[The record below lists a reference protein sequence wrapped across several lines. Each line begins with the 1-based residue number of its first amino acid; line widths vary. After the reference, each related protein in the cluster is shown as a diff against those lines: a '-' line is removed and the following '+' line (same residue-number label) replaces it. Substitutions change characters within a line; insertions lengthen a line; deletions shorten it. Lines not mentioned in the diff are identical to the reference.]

1 MQFIDADATARALP
15 YDRLVER
22 LREMYRNDRMTARR
36 ELISLESLHGDPGAC
51 MAVMPAFGPGH
62 DISTKIFTLLPQ
74 NAGRG
79 LATVHAVIAV
89 FDGET
94 GVPKAVV
101 DGTEVTRRR
110 TAAMCALAADYLA
123 RRNSERL
130 VVCGAGALA
139 PHAALAHASIRP
151 IRQIGIWARRPE
163 AAAAVVET
171 VAAERGDI
179 VVEAVADLPQACRE
193 ADIVSC
199 QTSASEPVVSGE
211 WIRPGTHM
219 DFVGSHDA
227 DKRECDD
234 EAVRRS
240 YIYVD
245 VMESALREAG
255 DILIPM
261 KAGVIGREDIRGD
274 LSDLC
279 RETVPGRF
287 ADDQVTLYKSTGSS
301 LADLAG
307 AELAVEFAE
316 ARPAPS
322 S

>member
-1 MQFIDADATARALP
+1 MQFIDAESTALALP

-22 LREMYRNDRMTARR
+22 LREIYRNDRMTARR
-36 ELISLESLHGDPGAC
+36 ELVSLESMNGDRGAC

-62 DISTKIFTLLPQ
+62 DITTKIFTLLPR
-74 NAGRG
+74 NPERG
-79 LATVHAVIAV
+79 LSTVHAIIAV

-94 GVPKAVV
+94 GVPKAIV

-123 RRNSERL
+123 RKDSERL

-139 PHAALAHASIRP
+139 PHAALAHVSVRP
-151 IRQIGIWARRPE
+151 IRSIGIWARRPE
-163 AAAAVVET
+163 AAAAVVAT
-171 VAAERGDI
+171 VAAERTDI
-179 VVEAVADLPQACRE
+179 DVEVVSDLPQACAE

-199 QTSASEPVVSGE
+199 QTSASDPVVFGE

-240 YIYVD
+240 AVYVD

-261 KAGVIGREDIRGD
+261 AAGVIGREDILGD
-274 LSDLC
+274 LCDLC
-279 RETVPGRF
+279 RGTVSGRSGN
-287 ADDQVTLYKSTGSS
+287 DQVTLFKSTGSS

-307 AELAVEFAE
+307 AELAVEFAQ
-316 ARPAPS
+316 S
-322 S
+322 